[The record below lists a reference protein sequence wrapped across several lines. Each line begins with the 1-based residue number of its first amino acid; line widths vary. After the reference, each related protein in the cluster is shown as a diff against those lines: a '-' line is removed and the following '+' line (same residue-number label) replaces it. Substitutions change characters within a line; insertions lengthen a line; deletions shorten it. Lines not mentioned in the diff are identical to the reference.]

1 MLKYYNSF
9 SCNYFSMIVR
19 PRERSDRAQ
28 SSAGSERSE
37 RDRTTYSGYRRD
49 LCSAEWGSVERVNGK
64 SPSNFMMPPKCPCA
78 NKEENRR
85 AGRCHKNKRKN
96 DKSRLWAEHHRSRA
110 QGRACGRA
118 VAEEP
123 AKESAWDNISREQ
136 QHHPRDA
143 PIKYNENYK
152 TASEAQRM
160 SYNTSLCWIGVR
172 AAKLI
177 KTRCRASER
186 SERERPERTK
196 WATLVKEEQEYYLG
210 VSEANEQRSLQIHSF
225 SVWLKQ
231 RALKTVYCRFSAA
244 LIWFLVAIRTPVL
257 LHWQPALYHQRKVYI
272 HRTECSYQS
281 CEAEG

>member
-1 MLKYYNSF
+1 MPQKQ
-9 SCNYFSMIVR
+9 
-19 PRERSDRAQ
+19 AQ
-28 SSAGSERSE
+28 KRQEQAVS
-37 RDRTTYSGYRRD
+37 RT
-49 LCSAEWGSVERVNGK
+49 
-64 SPSNFMMPPKCPCA
+64 PPKQGA
-78 NKEENRR
+78 GTGVR
-85 AGRCHKNKRKN
+85 ASG
-96 DKSRLWAEHHRSRA
+96 S
-110 QGRACGRA
+110 GRARKGIRTG
-118 VAEEP
+118 
-123 AKESAWDNISREQ
+123 KHQ
-136 QHHPRDA
+136 QRTADHPRDA

-160 SYNTSLCWIGVR
+160 AYNPSLCWIGVR

-225 SVWLKQ
+225 LVWLKQ

-244 LIWFLVAIRTPVL
+244 LIWFLVALRTPVL
-257 LHWQPALYHQRKVYI
+257 PYWRPALCYRRKVYI

-281 CEAEG
+281 CEAEAWRLKQSRKLNGYIK